1 VALQT
6 SGPISFSDINQELG
20 NSSTDTLNLN
30 SSDIRNLT
38 PNSTYAD
45 ALHGVGINTA
55 SGTIISMSELY
66 GASAESITFSFSNII
81 NADRGIYYSRSSVVT
96 GIVGSV
102 SATAGS
108 GDQVSLNGSTWS
120 SSVTVTNGATLYLRT
135 LSSSSFNTSTTASAT
150 INGVTESFTITT
162 EAEDSIPDNFSFT
175 SVTNAALSTYY
186 SRSTTITGINTSVTA
201 TAGSGDQVSLNGST
215 WSSSVTVTDGA
226 TLYLRTLSSSS
237 FNTSTTASVDVGGV
251 VRSFTITTE
260 AADTT
265 PDNFSFSDFTNA
277 ALSTYYSRSTTI
289 TGINTSVTAT
299 AGSGDQ
305 VSLNGSTWSSSVT
318 VTNGA
323 TLYLRTLSSSSF
335 NTSTTASAN
344 VGGVTGSFTI
354 TTEAADTT
362 PDNFTFSNVTNA
374 SLSTYYSR
382 STTITGINGPVTA
395 TAGSGDQVSLNGSTW
410 SSSVTVT
417 DGATLYLRTL
427 SSSSF
432 NTSTTASAT
441 INGVTGSFTITTR
454 EASATLTPSSTTLS
468 IFDDVTP
475 FSGYAGIQL
484 HETGGVSTFSLG
496 TLIDGF
502 PGPGTSDNQWT
513 SDPRS
518 AFQARATITSGT
530 PSSAVSFTDQGTGT
544 SLGTWID
551 VTGTNYLWVWGAT
564 SETSSTFTVKLE
576 IRAKGS
582 QTILTSS
589 LITLNFELVDIPA

>member
-1 VALQT
+1 MALQT
-6 SGPISFSDINQELG
+6 SGPISFADINEELG
-20 NSSTDTLNLN
+20 NSSTDTLELN
-30 SSDIRNLT
+30 SSDIRNLNA
-38 PNSTYAD
+38 NSTYAD

-102 SATAGS
+102 LATAGS

-135 LSSSSFNTSTTASAT
+135 LSSNNFNTSTTASVT
-150 INGVTESFTITT
+150 IGGVAGGFTITT
-162 EAEDSIPDNFSFT
+162 EAEDSIPDNFTFSNI
-175 SVTNAALSTYY
+175 TNAALSTYY

-289 TGINTSVTAT
+289 TGITTSVTAT

-335 NTSTTASAN
+335 NTSTTASA
-344 VGGVTGSFTI
+344 
-354 TTEAADTT
+354 
-362 PDNFTFSNVTNA
+362 
-374 SLSTYYSR
+374 
-382 STTITGINGPVTA
+382 
-395 TAGSGDQVSLNGSTW
+395 
-410 SSSVTVT
+410 
-417 DGATLYLRTL
+417 
-427 SSSSF
+427 
-432 NTSTTASAT
+432 T

-454 EASATLTPSSTTLS
+454 QASATLTPSSTTIS
-468 IFDDVTP
+468 IFDDVPP

-484 HETGGVSTFSLG
+484 HETGGVNTFSLG
-496 TLIDGF
+496 TIIDGSQANI
-502 PGPGTSDNQWT
+502 SDNQWT

-530 PSSAVSFTDQGTGT
+530 PSSAVSFTDFGTGT
-544 SLGTWID
+544 SLGSWAD
-551 VTGTNYLWVWGAT
+551 VTGSNYIWAWGAT

-576 IRAKGS
+576 IRAKAS

-589 LITLNFELVDIPA
+589 LITLNFELVDIPG